1 MRNLYW
7 IAAVVA
13 CVLVS
18 GCAGSNPADRAFSKE
33 WVNAREREADYQQRV
48 EDSDERELV
57 LLGKPGKNR
66 AVVQLDDEGKRKLRL
81 GNPSGFHADLDIS
94 HGAPD
99 VKLRYRVK
107 W

>member
-1 MRNLYW
+1 MKSLHW
-7 IAAVVA
+7 IAAVTA
-13 CVLVS
+13 CVLIC
-18 GCAGSNPADRAFSKE
+18 GCAGSNPANHAFSKE
-33 WVNAREREADYQQRV
+33 WVNARERETDYRQRAAA
-48 EDSDERELV
+48 SDDRELV

-66 AVVQLDDEGKRKLRL
+66 AAVQLDEEGKRKLRL

-99 VKLRYRVK
+99 VKLRYKFK